1 MCLFLYLQKAKGSK
15 YFLIPI
21 ELIVQKLKHLVDD
34 DCHGQRKF
42 IHADIELLS
51 KALFLSDLP
60 DDIMNSYK

>member
-1 MCLFLYLQKAKGSK
+1 M
-15 YFLIPI
+15 IPI

-34 DCHGQRKF
+34 DCHDQRKF

>member
-1 MCLFLYLQKAKGSK
+1 M
-15 YFLIPI
+15 IPV

-34 DCHGQRKF
+34 DCHDPLQRKF

-60 DDIMNSYK
+60 DDMINSYK